1 MIAPKTNTKTF
12 PYLVNNKVISGILP
26 QKLSK
31 FNLSWLSKQF
41 QNAND
46 PQCNVKKMYLILT
59 LSKID
64 HQVTRI
70 SRTATEPEYH
80 LWKVRRPKCR
90 PPWPADRILSGPR
103 SSLSFKGL
111 STNPLL
117 VFSVLFLTEFQEDF
131 SLPKGC
137 KQPPCCSCFC
147 SS

>member
-1 MIAPKTNTKTF
+1 MLCTKNVSMYDIRQSVF
-12 PYLVNNKVISGILP
+12 I
-26 QKLSK
+26 
-31 FNLSWLSKQF
+31 LSWLSQLTHNAMLISWTFIFAPIRGQEF
-41 QNAND
+41 QELQLSPDNAS
-46 PQCNVKKMYLILT
+46 C
-59 LSKID
+59 
-64 HQVTRI
+64 H
-70 SRTATEPEYH
+70 PEYH
-80 LWKVRRPKCR
+80 PWKVRRPKCR